1 MDAAIEVSGLTA
13 YYGSREVLKG
23 LTFGIPRLM
32 TTVVVGGSGCGKTT
46 LLKHLIGLLKPA
58 KGTINVKCGC
68 TSDKCG
74 KDITMMD
81 DAALIEFKKKMGVLF
96 QGAALLNSLSLA
108 DNVALPL
115 REHTQLK
122 QPIIDIIVRMKLDL
136 VGLTGFGD
144 YYPAQLSGGMKK
156 RAGIARAMAMDP
168 ELLFFDEPSAGLDP
182 VTAAGLDELIISLH
196 KTFKLTLVVVTHELA
211 SIFTIADYVIMLD
224 AGNIIFIGTIEELK
238 ASPNPKV
245 LAFLQRKAEE
255 EPYRPEDYFKIIS
268 GS

>member
-1 MDAAIEVSGLTA
+1 METAIDVIGLRA
-13 YYGSREVLKG
+13 YYGSREVLRN
-23 LTFGIPRLM
+23 LTFGIPSLM
-32 TTVVVGGSGCGKTT
+32 TTVIIGGSGCGKTT

-58 KGTINVKCGC
+58 MGTININN
-68 TSDKCG
+68 
-74 KDITMMD
+74 KDITKMD
-81 DAALIEFKKKMGVLF
+81 DNALIEFKKKMGVLF
-96 QGAALLNSLSLA
+96 QGAALLNSMSLG

-136 VGLTGFGD
+136 VGLTGFGG
-144 YYPAQLSGGMKK
+144 YYPAELSGGMKK

-182 VTAAGLDELIISLH
+182 VTAAGLDELIIKLH
-196 KTFKLTLVVVTHELA
+196 STFKLTLVVVTHELA

-224 AGNIIFIGTIEELK
+224 AGDIVFTGSIDELR
-238 ASPNPKV
+238 ASSNPKV
-245 LAFLQRKAEE
+245 QAFLQRRAEE
-255 EPYRPEDYFKIIS
+255 EPYRPEDYFKIIA

>member
-1 MDAAIEVSGLTA
+1 METAIDVSGLTA
-13 YYGSREVLKG
+13 YYGSREVLKN
-23 LTFGIPRLM
+23 LTLGIPRLM
-32 TTVVVGGSGCGKTT
+32 TTVIIGGSGCGKTT

-58 KGTINVKCGC
+58 RGTININ
-68 TSDKCG
+68 D
-74 KDITMMD
+74 KDITKLND
-81 DAALIEFKKKMGVLF
+81 NALIEFKKKMGVLF
-96 QGAALLNSLSLA
+96 QGAALLNSMSLA

-115 REHTQLK
+115 REHTHLK

-182 VTAAGLDELIISLH
+182 VTAAGLDDLIIKLH

-224 AGNIIFIGTIEELK
+224 AGDIIFIGTIEELK
-238 ASPNPKV
+238 TSSNPKV
-245 LAFLQRKAEE
+245 LAFLHRKSEE
-255 EPYRPEDYFKIIS
+255 EPYRPQDYFKIIS